1 MNSDSKTVRGLSI
14 AIVVL
19 AALGILGVIAG
30 FALIAIFGVA
40 VNDPTVIAENQTAPP
55 TAPATTSTTTTSIW
69 EAWTAAASSR
79 C

>member
-40 VNDPTVIAENQTAPP
+40 VNDPTVIAEIQNELNALVRRHHGHARLDGVTANG
-55 TAPATTSTTTTSIW
+55 
-69 EAWTAAASSR
+69 
-79 C
+79 

>member
-30 FALIAIFGVA
+30 YKSFHVDSATDHSRARRVRTIKQF
-40 VNDPTVIAENQTAPP
+40 NQYRK
-55 TAPATTSTTTTSIW
+55 AT
-69 EAWTAAASSR
+69 
-79 C
+79 